1 MNFKFFFSC
10 FLSDGETDVA
20 VYEVTWP
27 QFVKEIYRGD
37 RWQWNSLAFE
47 ECSSFLK
54 QLLCN
59 LDVISILK
67 EHEHIIYNELVLS
80 LESAIRNFKSDST
93 RRVNV
98 TIPIVSFE
106 ELTSLPLEELIS
118 DSNLNTNVS
127 VLGDKLRFTSSFFRT
142 FFESSIKYVSG
153 ILDEC
158 IHSIN
163 KEKFSEVTT
172 LFVVGE
178 SSQSSILTDV
188 IKQTFGASV
197 EVIVESS
204 QNAVSVGAMLCG
216 FQ

>member
-1 MNFKFFFSC
+1 M
-10 FLSDGETDVA
+10 SDGETDVA

-47 ECSSFLK
+47 EYSSFLK
-54 QLLCN
+54 QLCN
-59 LDVISILK
+59 FDVISILNEE
-67 EHEHIIYNELVLS
+67 EHSDYDRMVYS
-80 LESAIRNFKSDST
+80 FESAIRNFKLDST
-93 RRVNV
+93 SRVNV
-98 TIPIVSFE
+98 TIPIISFE
-106 ELTSLPLEELIS
+106 KLTSLPLQELIS
-118 DSNLNTNVS
+118 HSNLNTNVS

-142 FFESSIKYVSG
+142 FFESSIKYVSE

-163 KEKFSEVTT
+163 KENLSEVAK

-178 SSQSSILTDV
+178 SSQSSILTDA
-188 IKQTFGASV
+188 IKQTFGASI
-197 EVIVESS
+197 EVIVASS
-204 QNAVSVGAMLCG
+204 QNAVSVGALLDG